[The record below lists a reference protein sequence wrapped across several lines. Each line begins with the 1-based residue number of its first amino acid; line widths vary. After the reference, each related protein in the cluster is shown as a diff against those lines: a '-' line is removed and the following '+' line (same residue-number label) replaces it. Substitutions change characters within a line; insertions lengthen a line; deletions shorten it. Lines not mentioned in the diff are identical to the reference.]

1 MLDQGFG
8 VFVESAWERDLSS
21 ENVFVD
27 SHGVLI
33 VEWIDSG
40 VHFVD
45 KDSQSPPV
53 DGFSVALIQDDFW
66 GDVFGGSTNGE
77 GSAFVQYFGE
87 PKIGE
92 FEVTIVGDEKIFGF
106 EVSEDDV
113 LGVKVFEARGNSGSV
128 ESGLV
133 GCKGFD
139 WSEVS
144 EKFSSVD
151 QLQNQVQVLGVLGKS
166 FKVDDERMADLWMNE
181 IFIIHVIYL
190 LGLDDF
196 AFVEKFEGDVF
207 SGFFVFGNFHLTE
220 PTLTE
225 DPSNL
230 VVFQLQFSDS
240 LSFPFLHGIF
250 KIDYNQSKSQSP
262 FIFFFYKIWIELL
275 SI

>member
-87 PKIGE
+87 SKIGE

-106 EVSEDDV
+106 EISEDDV

-139 WSEVS
+139 
-144 EKFSSVD
+144 
-151 QLQNQVQVLGVLGKS
+151 
-166 FKVDDERMADLWMNE
+166 
-181 IFIIHVIYL
+181 
-190 LGLDDF
+190 
-196 AFVEKFEGDVF
+196 
-207 SGFFVFGNFHLTE
+207 
-220 PTLTE
+220 
-225 DPSNL
+225 
-230 VVFQLQFSDS
+230 
-240 LSFPFLHGIF
+240 
-250 KIDYNQSKSQSP
+250 
-262 FIFFFYKIWIELL
+262 
-275 SI
+275 